1 MKGRTKLVKV
11 KEMDNEK
18 VIIIGGGVGP
28 QAGTLLHNYIIENTL
43 TDGTDQDH
51 LDVYHF
57 SRSSDIPDRTD
68 SLKNRSASKPAL
80 GMYNTFKIAAS
91 AIKIEGRKAVGGIP
105 CNTFH
110 APAILKEFNE
120 MMKEFESEITI
131 VNMIEETIRG
141 ILTSHPTVRKI
152 GLMSTTGTREAG
164 IYLNYLQSNGIE
176 LIEVPENIQEK
187 LHNSIYNKEWGIK
200 AITPVSIRAKNNFED
215 FADYLKNNG
224 AEIIILGCTEIP
236 LALPCKLYKN
246 IPLIDP
252 MVSLARALIREANP
266 GKLKKA

>member
-1 MKGRTKLVKV
+1 M
-11 KEMDNEK
+11 ENEK

-28 QAGTLLHNYIIENTL
+28 QAGTVLHNYIIENTL

-68 SLKNRSASKPAL
+68 SLENGTVEKPAL
-80 GMYNTFKIAAS
+80 GMYRTFKIAAS
-91 AIKIEGRKAVGGIP
+91 AINIEGRKAVGGIP

-110 APAILKEFNE
+110 ALEIFEKFKKLI
-120 MMKEFESEITI
+120 KEFEPKIII
-131 VNMIEETIRG
+131 VNMIDETVKEILNNYPG
-141 ILTSHPTVRKI
+141 IQKI
-152 GLMSTTGTREAG
+152 GLLSTTGTRKAG
-164 IYLNYLQSNGIE
+164 VYSDQIKRMGPEVIQ
-176 LIEVPENIQEK
+176 VPEEIQPK

-200 AITPVSIRAKNNFED
+200 ALTPVGIKAKTNFEE
-215 FADYLKNNG
+215 FADYLIDNG

-236 LALPCKLYKN
+236 LALPYKQYKD

-252 MVSLARALIREANP
+252 MVSLARALIREANSS
-266 GKLKKA
+266 KLKQQPGIS

>member
-1 MKGRTKLVKV
+1 MK
-11 KEMDNEK
+11 NER

-68 SLKNRSASKPAL
+68 SLENGTVEKPAI
-80 GMYNTFKIAAS
+80 GMYKTFKIAAA
-91 AIKIEGRKAVGGIP
+91 AINLTQKHAVGGIP

-110 APAILKEFNE
+110 APEIFNKFKK
-120 MMKEFESEITI
+120 MMKEFEPEIII
-131 VNMIEETIRG
+131 VNMIEETIKE
-141 ILTSHPTVRKI
+141 ILRSHPSVKKV
-152 GLMSTTGTREAG
+152 GLMSTTGTRKTG
-164 IYLNYLQSNGIE
+164 VYSDHLQSRDIKFV
-176 LIEVPENIQEK
+176 EVPENIQDE

-200 AITPVSIRAKNNFED
+200 AISPVDTKAKVNFER
-215 FADYLKNNG
+215 FSDYLINNG

-236 LALPCKLYKN
+236 LALPYKQYKG
-246 IPLIDP
+246 IPLINP
-252 MVSLARALIREANP
+252 MISLARALIREANSAKI
-266 GKLKKA
+266 KL

>member
-1 MKGRTKLVKV
+1 MK
-11 KEMDNEK
+11 DEK

-28 QAGTLLHNYIIENTL
+28 LAGTLLHNYIIENTL

-68 SLKNRSASKPAL
+68 SLENGTVEKPAL
-80 GMYNTFKIAAS
+80 GMYKTFKIAAA
-91 AIKIEGRKAVGGIP
+91 AIDIGKKHAVGGIP

-110 APAILKEFNE
+110 ALEIFKKFEKL
-120 MMKEFESEITI
+120 MKDFESKIKI
-131 VNMIEETIRG
+131 VNMIEETVKE
-141 ILTSHPTVRKI
+141 ILKNHPEIQKI
-152 GLMSTTGTREAG
+152 GIMSTTGTRKTKVYSDQFQNRGFEV
-164 IYLNYLQSNGIE
+164 IQ
-176 LIEVPENIQEK
+176 VPEKIQPK
-187 LHNSIYNKEWGIK
+187 LHDSIYNKEWGMK
-200 AITPVSIRAKNNFED
+200 AISPVSAKAKVNFEKYS
-215 FADYLKNNG
+215 DYLINNG

-236 LALPCKLYKN
+236 LALPCKQYSN

-266 GKLKKA
+266 EKLK